1 MIFTT
6 YLNTNRNN
14 NVKCVLI
21 FLLAPNQTLIKKEL
35 PLSMDIKICFLFIDF
50 VVRSF
55 QMQNKILELR
65 GYFFLHLRTKICHNF
80 HDKFYKITLNLLKLG
95 NQSIVYSNWNIHEN
109 IYFYLFSKL
118 FNSFQRFWRV
128 RGEIPL
134 AAPDFILFSS
144 FSKVD
149 FPFKWKIDDKRIFN
163 FYHDDPK
170 KRLKRYFWK
179 HDD

>member
-1 MIFTT
+1 MLIFTT

-65 GYFFLHLRTKICHNF
+65 GYFFLHLRTKIHHDF
-80 HDKFYKITLNLLKLG
+80 QDKFYKITLNLLKLG
-95 NQSIVYSNWNIHEN
+95 NCLLYIQIETFMKIFTFTFSPNCSTLSTGFDESVVSN
-109 IYFYLFSKL
+109 
-118 FNSFQRFWRV
+118 
-128 RGEIPL
+128 P
-134 AAPDFILFSS
+134 
-144 FSKVD
+144 
-149 FPFKWKIDDKRIFN
+149 
-163 FYHDDPK
+163 
-170 KRLKRYFWK
+170 
-179 HDD
+179 

>member
-14 NVKCVLI
+14 NVNCVLI

-35 PLSMDIKICFLFIDF
+35 PLSMDIKICLLFLDF

-55 QMQNKILELR
+55 QMQNKFLELR
-65 GYFFLHLRTKICHNF
+65 GYFFLHLRTKIHHDF
-80 HDKFYKITLNLLKLG
+80 QDKFYKITLNLLKLG

-118 FNSFQRFWRV
+118 FNSFQRFWWV
-128 RGEIPL
+128 RGE
-134 AAPDFILFSS
+134 
-144 FSKVD
+144 
-149 FPFKWKIDDKRIFN
+149 
-163 FYHDDPK
+163 
-170 KRLKRYFWK
+170 
-179 HDD
+179 